1 MKNYQVVLTVFENGE
16 TNPEV
21 MDLVNVNDLTDRIMA
36 APDEFNVGEIVN
48 ENEFYLD
55 EAMMVD
61 EQYYGKGTFAFKK

>member
-1 MKNYQVVLTVFENGE
+1 LTVFENGE